1 MDILPKL
8 ETIAKKHLAIETL
21 STRKSD
27 SLDFYN
33 VSVWGIK
40 AALITAYNA
49 GRDGLL
55 TTTQHKERTMYYDAK
70 WNGDTIT
77 ILVDPKRTLNNL
89 DTDQEEPF
97 PPCEQAKLIAAEVFS
112 VDPDAPE
119 IEYNGQPEMTEGQ
132 AAHAAKHG
140 WFDPDNSAN

>member
-1 MDILPKL
+1 
-8 ETIAKKHLAIETL
+8 
-21 STRKSD
+21 
-27 SLDFYN
+27 
-33 VSVWGIK
+33 
-40 AALITAYNA
+40 
-49 GRDGLL
+49 
-55 TTTQHKERTMYYDAK
+55 MYYDAK
-70 WNGDTIT
+70 WNSDTIT

>member
-49 GRDGLL
+49 GRDELNEDPCGW
-55 TTTQHKERTMYYDAK
+55 ERTRMDY
-70 WNGDTIT
+70 
-77 ILVDPKRTLNNL
+77 
-89 DTDQEEPF
+89 
-97 PPCEQAKLIAAEVFS
+97 
-112 VDPDAPE
+112 
-119 IEYNGQPEMTEGQ
+119 
-132 AAHAAKHG
+132 
-140 WFDPDNSAN
+140 